1 MAIVKYPFRSPTYS
15 TWRDYDE
22 PFNRLARL
30 FDEGVGFQGSGDRMW
45 SPPVSV
51 SETNDE
57 IVLTAE
63 LPGMNEDDIQI
74 ELENNVLAISG
85 EKTEERK
92 EGDEERRY
100 HVWERSYGSFR
111 RSFTLPRTVSADDV
125 SASFAN
131 GVLTVTM
138 PKAAEAK
145 GRKISISA

>member
-15 TWRDYDE
+15 AWREFDE
-22 PFNRLARL
+22 PLNRLARL
-30 FDEGVGFQGSGDRMW
+30 FDDVGLQGRGDRMW

-63 LPGMNEDDIQI
+63 LPGMSESDIQI
-74 ELENNVLAISG
+74 ELENNVLSISG
-85 EKTEERK
+85 EKTEERQ

-125 SASFAN
+125 TASFEG

-145 GRKISISA
+145 GRKISIAAN